1 MWNRVKR
8 LFRAIF
14 GGLIDAAED
23 PELVLQQVIR
33 DMRDKVPQMNENVA
47 QVVATQK
54 LLEKEVSSLERE
66 ITELDSKVKA
76 AVKQG
81 RDDIA
86 RTYISALQEKQQAL
100 ERSREQLE
108 QSKIASQK
116 AMQFRDNYLL
126 QMKKRSNEA
135 MQLINQAKQT
145 KMQEQLAKTMATFQ
159 VGDEA
164 SSFDEMRDKINR
176 RSAAAEARMDL
187 ATTGVDAKIQDIERE
202 AFNIQVD
209 DTLAAYKRQ
218 MGVATEGVSGG
229 SAFGSD
235 TGTSEKSLGP
245 GERARV
251 TE

>member
-1 MWNRVKR
+1 MWNRIKR
-8 LFRAIF
+8 LFRAVF

-54 LLEKEVSSLERE
+54 LLDKEVANLERE
-66 ITELDSKVKA
+66 ITELDAKVKA

-86 RTYISALQEKQQAL
+86 RTYISALQEKQTAL

-108 QSKIASQK
+108 QAKIASQK

-145 KMQEQLAKTMATFQ
+145 KMQEQLARTMATFQ

-176 RSAAAEARMDL
+176 RAAAAEARMDM
-187 ATTGVDAKIQDIERE
+187 ATGGVDAKIQEIERE

-218 MGVATEGVSGG
+218 MGLATEGVSSG
-229 SAFGSD
+229 SPFGSE
-235 TGTSEKSLGP
+235 TGTAEKSLGP

>member
-8 LFRAIF
+8 LFRAVF
-14 GGLIDAAED
+14 GGLIDKAED

-33 DMRDKVPQMNENVA
+33 DMRDKIPQMNENVA
-47 QVVATQK
+47 QVMATKK
-54 LLEKEVSSLERE
+54 LLEKEVSTLERE
-66 ITELDSKVKA
+66 ITDLDAKIKA
-76 AVKQG
+76 AIKQG

-86 RTYISALQEKQQAL
+86 KTYISALQEKQTSL

-108 QSKIASQK
+108 QSALASQK
-116 AMQFRDNYLL
+116 AIQFRDNYLL

-135 MQLINQAKQT
+135 MQLINQAKQA
-145 KMQEQLAKTMATFQ
+145 KMQEQLAQTMATFQ

-176 RSAAAEARMDL
+176 RSAAAEARMEL
-187 ATTGVDAKIQDIERE
+187 ATTGVDSKIQDIERE

-218 MGVATEGVSGG
+218 MGIETDTTGG
-229 SAFGSD
+229 SLGPDS
-235 TGTSEKSLGP
+235 SEKSLGP
-245 GERARV
+245 GERARA

>member
-8 LFRAIF
+8 LFRAVF
-14 GGLIDAAED
+14 GGLIDKAED

-33 DMRDKVPQMNENVA
+33 DMRDKIPQMNENVA
-47 QVVATQK
+47 QVMATKK
-54 LLEKEVSSLERE
+54 LLEKEVTTLERE
-66 ITELDSKVKA
+66 ITDLDAKIKA
-76 AVKQG
+76 AIKQG

-86 RTYISALQEKQQAL
+86 KTYISALQEKQTSL

-108 QSKIASQK
+108 QSGMASQK
-116 AMQFRDNYLL
+116 AIQFRDNYLL

-135 MQLINQAKQT
+135 MQLINQAKQA
-145 KMQEQLAKTMATFQ
+145 KMQEQLAATMATFQ

-176 RSAAAEARMDL
+176 RAATAEARMEL

-218 MGVATEGVSGG
+218 MGVVADDASLGSLGG
-229 SAFGSD
+229 D
-235 TGTSEKSLGP
+235 TSTGEKSLGP
-245 GERARV
+245 GERARA

>member
-1 MWNRVKR
+1 MWNRIKR
-8 LFRAIF
+8 LFRAVF
-14 GGLIDAAED
+14 GGLIDKAED

-33 DMRDKVPQMNENVA
+33 DMRDKIPQMNENVA
-47 QVVATQK
+47 QVMATQK
-54 LLEKEVSSLERE
+54 LLEKEVSALERE
-66 ITELDSKVKA
+66 ITELDAKIKA
-76 AVKQG
+76 AIKQG

-86 RTYISALQEKQQAL
+86 KTYISSLQEKQTSL

-126 QMKKRSNEA
+126 QMKKRSAEA
-135 MQLINQAKQT
+135 MQLINQAKQA
-145 KMQEQLAKTMATFQ
+145 KMQEQLATTMATFQ

-164 SSFDEMRDKINR
+164 NSFDEMRDKINR
-176 RSAAAEARMDL
+176 RAASAEARMEL
-187 ATTGVDAKIQDIERE
+187 ATTGVDTKIQEIERE

-218 MGVATEGVSGG
+218 MGVASDSIGASLGG
-229 SAFGSD
+229 ETS
-235 TGTSEKSLGP
+235 TGEKSLGP
-245 GERARV
+245 GERARL

>member
-1 MWNRVKR
+1 MWNRVMR
-8 LFRAIF
+8 LFRAVF
-14 GGLIDAAED
+14 GGLIDKAED

-47 QVVATQK
+47 QVMATQK
-54 LLEKEVSSLERE
+54 LLEKEVANLERE
-66 ITELDSKVKA
+66 ITDLDSKIKA
-76 AVKQG
+76 AIKQG

-86 RTYISALQEKQQAL
+86 KTYISALEEKRQSL
-100 ERSREQLE
+100 ERSREQLV
-108 QSKIASQK
+108 QSTVASQK
-116 AMQFRDNYLL
+116 AVQFRDNYLL

-135 MQLINQAKQT
+135 MQLINQAKQA
-145 KMQEQLAKTMATFQ
+145 KMQEQLATTMATFQ

-187 ATTGVDAKIQDIERE
+187 ATTGVDSKIQDIERE

-209 DTLAAYKRQ
+209 ESLAAYKRQ
-218 MGVATEGVSGG
+218 LGVGAESSLPSIGES
-229 SAFGSD
+229 
-235 TGTSEKSLGP
+235 TGEKSLGP
-245 GERARV
+245 GERARA

>member
-8 LFRAIF
+8 LFRAVF
-14 GGLIDAAED
+14 GGLIDKAED

-47 QVVATQK
+47 QVMATQK
-54 LLEKEVSSLERE
+54 LLEKEVANLERE
-66 ITELDSKVKA
+66 ITDLDAKIKA
-76 AVKQG
+76 AIKQG

-86 RTYISALQEKQQAL
+86 KTYISSLQEKQTSL
-100 ERSREQLE
+100 DRSREQLD
-108 QSKIASQK
+108 QARIASQR
-116 AMQFRDNYLL
+116 AVQFRDNYLL

-135 MQLINQAKQT
+135 MQLINQAKQA
-145 KMQEQLAKTMATFQ
+145 KMQEQLARTMATFQ

-176 RSAAAEARMDL
+176 RSAAAEARMEL

-218 MGVATEGVSGG
+218 MGVGTEEHGARPALGEAS
-229 SAFGSD
+229 
-235 TGTSEKSLGP
+235 SEKSLGP
-245 GERARV
+245 GERARA

>member
-1 MWNRVKR
+1 MWNRIKR

-47 QVVATQK
+47 QVMATQK
-54 LLEKEVSSLERE
+54 LLEKEVTSLERE
-66 ITELDSKVKA
+66 ITELDAKIKA
-76 AVKQG
+76 AIKQG

-86 RTYISALQEKQQAL
+86 KTYISALQEKQQAL
-100 ERSREQLE
+100 ERSREQLD
-108 QSKIASQK
+108 QATLASQQAVK
-116 AMQFRDNYLL
+116 FRDNYLL

-135 MQLINQAKQT
+135 MQLINEAKQAKL
-145 KMQEQLAKTMATFQ
+145 QEQLATTMATFQ
-159 VGDEA
+159 IGDEA
-164 SSFDEMRDKINR
+164 SSFDEMRDKIRR
-176 RSAAAEARMDL
+176 RSAAAEARMEL
-187 ATTGVDAKIQDIERE
+187 ATTGVDSKIQEIEQE

-218 MGVATEGVSGG
+218 MGVAGES
-229 SAFGSD
+229 SL
-235 TGTSEKSLGP
+235 GTSLGSETSTAEKSLGP

>member
-8 LFRAIF
+8 LFRAVF
-14 GGLIDAAED
+14 GGLIDKAED

-47 QVVATQK
+47 QVMATQK
-54 LLEKEVSSLERE
+54 LLEKEVTNLERE
-66 ITELDSKVKA
+66 ITDLDAKIKA
-76 AVKQG
+76 AIKQG

-86 RTYISALQEKQQAL
+86 KTYISSLQEKQTSL
-100 ERSREQLE
+100 DRSREQLD
-108 QSKIASQK
+108 QSRIASQK

-126 QMKKRSNEA
+126 QMKKKSSEA
-135 MQLINQAKQT
+135 MQLINQAKQA
-145 KMQEQLAKTMATFQ
+145 KMQEQLAQTMATFQ

-176 RSAAAEARMDL
+176 RSAAAEARMEL
-187 ATTGVDAKIQDIERE
+187 ATTGVDSKIQDIERE

-218 MGVATEGVSGG
+218 LGVAGEDSSLPSISSESSG
-229 SAFGSD
+229 
-235 TGTSEKSLGP
+235 EKSLGP
-245 GERARV
+245 GERARA

>member
-1 MWNRVKR
+1 MWNRVVR
-8 LFRAIF
+8 LFRAVF
-14 GGLIDAAED
+14 GGLIDKAED

-47 QVVATQK
+47 QVMATQK
-54 LLEKEVSSLERE
+54 LLEKEVANLERE
-66 ITELDSKVKA
+66 ITELDSKIKA
-76 AVKQG
+76 AIKQG

-86 RTYISALQEKQQAL
+86 KTYISSLQEKQASL

-108 QSKIASQK
+108 SSRIASQK
-116 AMQFRDNYLL
+116 AVQFRDNYLL

-135 MQLINQAKQT
+135 MQLINQAKQA

-176 RSAAAEARMDL
+176 RAAAAEARMEL
-187 ATTGVDAKIQDIERE
+187 ATTGVDSKIQDIERE

-209 DTLAAYKRQ
+209 ESLAAYKRQ
-218 MGVATEGVSGG
+218 LGVQSESSLPSLGES
-229 SAFGSD
+229 
-235 TGTSEKSLGP
+235 TGEKSLGP
-245 GERARV
+245 GERARA

>member
-1 MWNRVKR
+1 MWNRIKR
-8 LFRAIF
+8 LFRAVF

-54 LLEKEVSSLERE
+54 LLDKEVTSLERE
-66 ITELDSKVKA
+66 ITELDAKVKA

-86 RTYISALQEKQQAL
+86 RTYISALQEKQQSL

-108 QSKIASQK
+108 QAKVASQR

-164 SSFDEMRDKINR
+164 SSFDEMREKINR
-176 RSAAAEARMDL
+176 RSAAAEARMDM
-187 ATTGVDAKIQDIERE
+187 ATGGVDAKIQEIERE

-218 MGVATEGVSGG
+218 MGLATEGVSGG
-229 SAFGSD
+229 SPFGAES
-235 TGTSEKSLGP
+235 GSAEKSLGP

>member
-8 LFRAIF
+8 LFRAVF
-14 GGLIDAAED
+14 GGLIDKAED

-47 QVVATQK
+47 QVMATQK
-54 LLEKEVSSLERE
+54 LLEKEVVNLERE
-66 ITELDSKVKA
+66 ITDLDSKIKA
-76 AVKQG
+76 AIKQG

-86 RTYISALQEKQQAL
+86 KTYISSLQEKQTSL

-108 QSKIASQK
+108 QSRVASQK
-116 AMQFRDNYLL
+116 AVQFRDNYLL

-135 MQLINQAKQT
+135 MQLINQAKQA
-145 KMQEQLAKTMATFQ
+145 KMQEQLATTMATFQ
-159 VGDEA
+159 VGDES

-176 RSAAAEARMDL
+176 RAAAAEARMEL
-187 ATTGVDAKIQDIERE
+187 ATTGVDSKIQDIERE

-218 MGVATEGVSGG
+218 LGVAGEDTSLPSISGET
-229 SAFGSD
+229 
-235 TGTSEKSLGP
+235 TGEKSLGP

>member
-8 LFRAIF
+8 LFRAVF
-14 GGLIDAAED
+14 GGLIDKAED

-47 QVVATQK
+47 QVMATQK
-54 LLEKEVSSLERE
+54 LLEKEVANLERE
-66 ITELDSKVKA
+66 ITDLDAKIKA
-76 AVKQG
+76 AIKQG

-86 RTYISALQEKQQAL
+86 KTYISSLQEKQTSL

-108 QSKIASQK
+108 QSTLASKK
-116 AMQFRDNYLL
+116 AVQFRDNYLL
-126 QMKKRSNEA
+126 QMKKKSNEA

-145 KMQEQLAKTMATFQ
+145 KMQEQLAQTMATFQ

-176 RSAAAEARMDL
+176 RAAAAEARMEL
-187 ATTGVDAKIQDIERE
+187 ATTGVDSKIQDIERE

-218 MGVATEGVSGG
+218 LGVA
-229 SAFGSD
+229 GSD
-235 TGTSEKSLGP
+235 SVGSIGGGDSSGEKSLGP
-245 GERARV
+245 GERARA

>member
-14 GGLIDAAED
+14 GGMIDAAED

-47 QVVATQK
+47 QVMATQK
-54 LLEKEVSSLERE
+54 LLEREVAQLERE
-66 ITELDSKVKA
+66 ITDLDAKVKA

-86 RTYISALQEKQQAL
+86 RTYISALQEKQTSL

-108 QSKIASQK
+108 QSRVASQK
-116 AMQFRDNYLL
+116 AVQFRDNYLL
-126 QMKKRSNEA
+126 QMKKKSNEA
-135 MQLINQAKQT
+135 MQLINQAKQA

-159 VGDEA
+159 VGDDA
-164 SSFDEMRDKINR
+164 GTFDEMRDKINR
-176 RSAAAEARMDL
+176 RAAAAEARMDL

-218 MGVATEGVSGG
+218 MGIETDATAG
-229 SAFGSD
+229 SFGPD
-235 TGTSEKSLGP
+235 TSAAEKSLGP
-245 GERARV
+245 GERARA

>member
-8 LFRAIF
+8 LFRAVF

-54 LLEKEVSSLERE
+54 LLEKEVASLERE
-66 ITELDSKVKA
+66 ITELDAKVKA

-86 RTYISALQEKQQAL
+86 RTYISALQEKQQSL

-108 QSKIASQK
+108 QAKVASQK

-126 QMKKRSNEA
+126 QMKKRSSEA

-145 KMQEQLAKTMATFQ
+145 KMQEQLARTMATFQ

-164 SSFDEMRDKINR
+164 SSFDEMREKINR
-176 RSAAAEARMDL
+176 RSAAAEARMDI

-218 MGVATEGVSGG
+218 MGLATEGASSG

-235 TGTSEKSLGP
+235 ASEKSLGP

>member
-47 QVVATQK
+47 QVMATQK
-54 LLEKEVSSLERE
+54 LLDREVGNLERE
-66 ITELDSKVKA
+66 ITDLDAKIKA
-76 AVKQG
+76 AIKQG

-86 RTYISALQEKQQAL
+86 KTYISSLQEKQTSL

-108 QSKIASQK
+108 QSKVASQK
-116 AMQFRDNYLL
+116 AIQFRDNYLL

-135 MQLINQAKQT
+135 MQLINQAKQA
-145 KMQEQLAKTMATFQ
+145 KMQEQLAQTMATFQ

-176 RSAAAEARMDL
+176 RSAAAEARMEL
-187 ATTGVDAKIQDIERE
+187 ATTGVDSKIQDIERE

-218 MGVATEGVSGG
+218 MGVATEDAGIGG
-229 SAFGSD
+229 SLGSD
-235 TGTSEKSLGP
+235 SSAEKSLGP

>member
-14 GGLIDAAED
+14 GGMIDAAED

-47 QVVATQK
+47 QVMATQK
-54 LLEKEVSSLERE
+54 LLEKEVANLERE
-66 ITELDSKVKA
+66 ITDLDAKVKA
-76 AVKQG
+76 AVKQN

-86 RTYISALQEKQQAL
+86 RTYISALQEKQVSL

-108 QSKIASQK
+108 QSRVASQK
-116 AMQFRDNYLL
+116 AVQFRDNYLL
-126 QMKKRSNEA
+126 QMKKKSNEA
-135 MQLINQAKQT
+135 MQLINQAKQA

-159 VGDEA
+159 VGDDA
-164 SSFDEMRDKINR
+164 GTFDEMRDKINR
-176 RSAAAEARMDL
+176 RAAAAEARMDL

-218 MGVATEGVSGG
+218 MGIETDTTAG
-229 SAFGSD
+229 SFGPD
-235 TGTSEKSLGP
+235 TSASEKSLGP
-245 GERARV
+245 GERARA

>member
-1 MWNRVKR
+1 MWNRIKR
-8 LFRAIF
+8 LFRAVF
-14 GGLIDAAED
+14 GGMIDAAED

-47 QVVATQK
+47 QVMATQK
-54 LLEKEVSSLERE
+54 LLEKEVGNLERE
-66 ITELDSKVKA
+66 ITDLDAKVKA
-76 AVKQG
+76 AIKQG

-86 RTYISALQEKQQAL
+86 RTYISALQEKQTAL
-100 ERSREQLE
+100 DRSREQLE
-108 QSKIASQK
+108 QAKVASQK

-187 ATTGVDAKIQDIERE
+187 ATSGVDAKIQEVERE

-218 MGVATEGVSGG
+218 MGLATEGPSGSPFATETG
-229 SAFGSD
+229 S
-235 TGTSEKSLGP
+235 SEKSLGP